1 MQAPC
6 CRRAPPLKSSWRKR
20 KENVSLSLPAS
31 MPIRCILHWQPNQG
45 SVVNSQVLN
54 EISQCVES
62 LNGVK
67 EGRCKASLTFYRPNL
82 RDQSVT
88 IDFPRDF
95 LGISMLEQPN
105 KYYFIIRGQKI
116 VLEADSSILL
126 IMEKL
131 QSYKSKVALHFEGV
145 LYKLGDFQMRVI
157 KVVPSQ
163 AESLRGI
170 MIEIEYLPISSVE
183 KSKQI
188 LEEFIDIWKEVVSKK
203 SLAGQFMHTEPNY
216 AEYGLSDNYT
226 SQHTAVQYAAAL
238 AQLIQSAQLR
248 N

>member
-1 MQAPC
+1 
-6 CRRAPPLKSSWRKR
+6 
-20 KENVSLSLPAS
+20 
-31 MPIRCILHWQPNQG
+31 MPVRCILHWQPNQG
-45 SVVNSQVLN
+45 TVVNSQVLN
-54 EISQCVES
+54 EISQCVET

-67 EGRCKASLTFYRPNL
+67 DGRWKATLTFYRPNL
-82 RDQSVT
+82 RDQSIT

-95 LGISMLEQPN
+95 LGISLLEQPN

-116 VLEADSSILL
+116 VLEADSSILT

-131 QSYKSKVALHFEGV
+131 QSYKSKVALNFEGV
-145 LYKLGDFQMRVI
+145 QYKLGDFQMRVI
-157 KVVPSQ
+157 KVVPNQ
-163 AESLRGI
+163 AENLRGI

-188 LEEFIDIWKEVVSKK
+188 MEEFIDIWKEVVSKK
-203 SLAGQFMHTEPNY
+203 SLAGQFMNAEPNY

-238 AQLIQSAQLR
+238 AQLIASAQLR